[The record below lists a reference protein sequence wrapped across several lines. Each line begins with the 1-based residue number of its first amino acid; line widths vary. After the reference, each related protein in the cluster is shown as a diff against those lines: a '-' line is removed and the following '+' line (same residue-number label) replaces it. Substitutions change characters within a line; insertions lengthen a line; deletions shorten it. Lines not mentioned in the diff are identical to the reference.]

1 MSRAGEGIRQFKHD
15 EEKGGVE
22 KSLDAMSAAVIVE
35 KTGKT
40 LGPDDGRVSDRL
52 NHPARHFS
60 ALAVVE

>member
-1 MSRAGEGIRQFKHD
+1 MNKRVGL
-15 EEKGGVE
+15 